1 MLSPSNSDR
10 TAARDQTTAHLSS
23 KRANNVFEEE
33 NDGDRVTSFHPTART
48 EFHRIRS
55 IILSMVSPRR
65 LYRKCAKRHSTHRL
79 SCPQHHCSS
88 IQANVIGSIF
98 HTKDRGPGNDRKSC
112 TSSLPRVLR
121 KCVSLVSS
129 TRSPQ
134 IISPG
139 FKKFNF
145 QSSCLPPPSLFPVV
159 ENQIIHSSR
168 AHSSQSWTMLRYSIK
183 QLNLTINCSSFLSA
197 GTALFASFRSRNLAR
212 PVPCI
217 ARLRAPSTACLVHLC
232 VSRRASEPLARP
244 QFSNNTS
251 YLVT

>member
-33 NDGDRVTSFHPTART
+33 SDGDRVTSFHPTART

-129 TRSPQ
+129 TRS
-134 IISPG
+134 
-139 FKKFNF
+139 
-145 QSSCLPPPSLFPVV
+145 PPSLFPVV

>member
-33 NDGDRVTSFHPTART
+33 SDGDRVTSFHPTART

-129 TRSPQ
+129 TRSP
-134 IISPG
+134 
-139 FKKFNF
+139 
-145 QSSCLPPPSLFPVV
+145 PSLFPVV

-212 PVPCI
+212 PVPCN